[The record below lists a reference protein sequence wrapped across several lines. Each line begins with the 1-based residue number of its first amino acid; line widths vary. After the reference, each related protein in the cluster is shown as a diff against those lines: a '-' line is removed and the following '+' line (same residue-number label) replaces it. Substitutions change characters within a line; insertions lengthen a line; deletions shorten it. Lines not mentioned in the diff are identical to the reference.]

1 MSLPGDV
8 ALVSGLALVI
18 VGVAVATLI
27 LRRSL
32 IATAVAVGL
41 MMQGLA
47 WGAAARG
54 HEALAG
60 VLVAVGVTVVAA
72 LAAAAIAVHR
82 RRGIDHVDELREL
95 QG

>member
-1 MSLPGDV
+1 MSLPSDV
-8 ALVSGLALVI
+8 ALVSGLALVV

-32 IATAVAVGL
+32 IASAVAVGL

-47 WGAAARG
+47 WGAAAG
-54 HEALAG
+54 GQEALAG

-82 RRGIDHVDELREL
+82 RRGTDHVDELREL